1 MSGRLAAMKRATLSR
16 VLTVVCVAVVTT
28 FFGAFGCGLISSD
41 ITKVTFDLPMKTYI
55 FDSASFGVP
64 AGNTAAIPCGAAPL
78 VTDCCNPLGVNA
90 GCSPQRSVMCEA
102 AVCTL
107 HQVVSIPQK
116 VDFKKEVPQLASV
129 SDQHLANM
137 SFEALNYA
145 VTANTLNVA
154 VPPLQLYLAPGSVT
168 TLPSDQAVLFGTV
181 DTIPAGQTPSGSIK
195 KEADADATFARF
207 GSDLSAP
214 FNILIGTTIVVP
226 SGTPTPTGRV
236 SVAVTGTFAAKL
248 AL

>member
-1 MSGRLAAMKRATLSR
+1 MGPMKRATLSR
-16 VLTVVCVAVVTT
+16 VLAVLCVAIVATLGGVL
-28 FFGAFGCGLISSD
+28 GCGLISTD
-41 ITKVTFDLPMKTYI
+41 VTKVAFDLPMKTYT

-64 AGNTAAIPCGAAPL
+64 AGNTAPIPCGSAPL
-78 VTDCCNPLGVNA
+78 VTDCCNPFGVSA
-90 GCSPQRSVMCEA
+90 GCNAQRSVKCEA

-129 SDQHLANM
+129 SNQHLANL

-168 TLPSDQAVLFGTV
+168 TLPSDEAVLFGTV
-181 DTIPAGQTPSGSIK
+181 DMIPAGQTPSGSITK
-195 KEADADATFARF
+195 AADADATFAKF

-236 SVAVTGTFAAKL
+236 SVAVTGRFAAKL
-248 AL
+248 DL

>member
-1 MSGRLAAMKRATLSR
+1 MTAMKRATLSR
-16 VLTVVCVAVVTT
+16 VLTCVSVAALGVL
-28 FFGAFGCGLISSD
+28 GCGLISTD
-41 ITKVTFDLPMKTYI
+41 VTKVTFDLPMKTYT

-64 AGNTAAIPCGAAPL
+64 TANSAPIPCGAAPL
-78 VTDCCNPLGVNA
+78 VTDCCNPLGVSVGCNA
-90 GCSPQRSVMCEA
+90 QRSVMCESA
-102 AVCTL
+102 KCVL
-107 HQVVSIPQK
+107 HQIVSIPQK

-154 VPPLQLYLAPGSVT
+154 VPQLQLYLAPGTVT

-181 DTIPAGQTPSGSIK
+181 DMIPAGQTPSGSITK
-195 KEADADATFARF
+195 QADADATFAQF
-207 GSDLSAP
+207 GSDLSVP

-226 SGTPTPTGRV
+226 SGTPTPTGHV

>member
-1 MSGRLAAMKRATLSR
+1 MSPMKRATLSR
-16 VLTVVCVAVVTT
+16 VLTVLSVAAVATLGSVL
-28 FFGAFGCGLISSD
+28 GCGLISTD
-41 ITKVTFDLPMKTYI
+41 VTKVTFDLPMKTYT

-64 AGNTAAIPCGAAPL
+64 AGNSAPIPCGAAPF
-78 VTDCCNPLGVNA
+78 VTDCCNPLGVSA
-90 GCSPQRSVMCEA
+90 GCNAQRSVKCEA

-107 HQVVSIPQK
+107 HQVVSIPQT

-129 SDQHLANM
+129 SNQHLANL
-137 SFEALNYA
+137 SFQALNYT

-181 DTIPAGQTPSGSIK
+181 DMIPAGQTPSGSIK

-207 GSDLSAP
+207 GADLSAP

-248 AL
+248 DL